1 MARGF
6 AAYVNEITARAF
18 DLLLQAVN
26 GNQKASSAVI
36 QPSLFLRKSTEP
48 VPSDR

>member
-36 QPSLFLRKSTEP
+36 QPSLFLRKSTGP
-48 VPSDR
+48 APSSR